1 MWICFRKKIKSWL
14 IYQIDSV
21 FSVSVHALSIFC
33 NDWSTH
39 FQASSLKP
47 RTFAE
52 SKVPLID
59 LVHICRIECSNIKSV
74 HSNVLFST
82 IFPGVTKFQTRGPY
96 LDLTPPPS
104 RQICQSRT
112 RTPFVSSR
120 CIQCN
125 CHSPTQHEL
134 ELDLIM
140 GKNPPPRNF

>member
-59 LVHICRIECSNIKSV
+59 LVHIWRIECSNIKSV

-96 LDLTPPPS
+96 LDLTPSPLGKY
-104 RQICQSRT
+104 
-112 RTPFVSSR
+112 VSQGQGLHLYHLGVSNV
-120 CIQCN
+120 IVTAQLN
-125 CHSPTQHEL
+125 LNMSWSLTW
-134 ELDLIM
+134 
-140 GKNPPPRNF
+140 